1 LSKLSIDT
9 SIVQGRRVVQGRRSV
24 NKYAQWPLVRIWT
37 EEQDTDATEE
47 CARDTLADL
56 QYQLYLK
63 SIEQSVDQNEEWTIV
78 IYAL

>member
-1 LSKLSIDT
+1 M
-9 SIVQGRRVVQGRRSV
+9 
-24 NKYAQWPLVRIWT
+24 RIWT